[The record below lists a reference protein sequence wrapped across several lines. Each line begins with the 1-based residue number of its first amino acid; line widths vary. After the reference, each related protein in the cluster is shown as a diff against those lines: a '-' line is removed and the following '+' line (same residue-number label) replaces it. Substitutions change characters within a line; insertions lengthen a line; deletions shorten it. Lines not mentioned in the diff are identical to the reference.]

1 VKKLLL
7 LLTIC
12 FIFYIV
18 YHDLTKGTL
27 PVATTAAT
35 PPKENI
41 PVPYKIVKVN
51 AGDTLLSIVEEELN
65 QSLPVSIDRLIRDF
79 HSLNPGAKAES
90 LQIGK
95 KYRIPIY
102 TK

>member
-1 VKKLLL
+1 VKKLLF

-27 PVATTAAT
+27 PVATSR
-35 PPKENI
+35 PKEN
-41 PVPYKIVKVN
+41 VPYKIVEVK
-51 AGDTLLSIVEEELN
+51 AGDTILSIVEEEMN
-65 QSLPVSIDRLIRDF
+65 RSLPVPIDRLTKDF
-79 HSLNPGAKAES
+79 QSLNPGVKAES

-95 KYRIPIY
+95 KYRIPVY
-102 TK
+102 EK